1 MPTISFGGLGNGLD
15 FGQVVDQLVK
25 VAQLPVDRLT
35 KKKTDLNT
43 KFTDLTTVSTKVA
56 ALQSAAQA
64 LRLPTSFDKTTAS
77 VSDPTVLSVSASSS
91 ATTGTHTIRVVQ
103 LAQSHQIVNKAAKA
117 VSSPTADIVS
127 GFPIPLSSAAFT
139 FRVGSGANQT
149 VTLGSTGTLT
159 DLRDQINNLGAGVT
173 ASIINTGTEAAPSYR
188 LALSSNNTG
197 SANAITIV
205 TDQTDLD
212 LWNSSGTGGIDTLAA
227 AQNARIQV
235 GDQALN
241 PLTIERSSNTISDA
255 IPGLTLTLTKTTG
268 TGTVQV
274 SLSQDVNEVK
284 TNIQALATAYNEVV
298 KFINERTSYDVTTKQ
313 GGVFFNE
320 SSARTVLSQLRTALS
335 SSVGGATVYT
345 SVGQIGFKT
354 GRDGTITVDDGQ
366 LSTAL
371 STNYSGV
378 KALFSNQGAAEGL
391 AQSLV
396 SAVDALNDIAG
407 GALTLRKNSVTSEIS
422 RLGDDIARKEDVVSQ
437 YEERLRR
444 QFAAL
449 DGLLR
454 QLQGQSGFLQ
464 SQSSSNQ

>member
-15 FGQVVDQLVK
+15 FGQIVDQLVK
-25 VAQLPVDRLT
+25 LAQLPVDRLT
-35 KKKTDLNT
+35 KKKTDLNV
-43 KFTDLTTVSTKVA
+43 KLTDLTTVSTKVA

-64 LRLPTSFDKTTAS
+64 LGLPTSFDKTTAS
-77 VSDPTVLSVSASSS
+77 VTDGTVLSVSASSTT
-91 ATTGTHTIRVVQ
+91 TTGTYSVRVVQ
-103 LAQSHQIVNKAAKA
+103 LAQSHQIVSKAAKA

-127 GFPIPLSSAAFT
+127 GGSAGFT
-139 FRVGSGANQT
+139 FKIGSGPEQT

-159 DLRDQINNLGAGVT
+159 DLRDQINNLGAGAT
-173 ASIINTGTEAAPSYR
+173 AAIINTGTEAAPSYR

-197 SANAITIV
+197 GANALTIV
-205 TDQTDLD
+205 ADGTNVDLM
-212 LWNSSGTGGIDTLAA
+212 NGSGTGGIDTLAA
-227 AQNARIQV
+227 AQNAQIQV

-255 IPGLTLTLTKTTG
+255 IPGLALSLTKTTG

-274 SLSQDVNEVK
+274 SLSQDMNAVK
-284 TNIQALATAYNEVV
+284 TNIKALATAYNEVV
-298 KFINERTSYDVTTKQ
+298 KFINERTTYDVTAKQ

-320 SSARTVLSQLRTALS
+320 SSARTVLSQLRASLS
-335 SSVGGATVYT
+335 STVSGVTVYT

-354 GRDGTITVDDGQ
+354 ERDGTISIDDGQ
-366 LSTAL
+366 LTTAL

-378 KALFSNQGAAEGL
+378 KALLSNQGAAEGL

-396 SAVDALNDIAG
+396 SAVDALNDTAG
-407 GALTLRKNSVTSEIS
+407 GALTLRKSGLTSEIS
-422 RLGDDIARKEDVVSQ
+422 RLGDDILRQEDAVSR

>member
-1 MPTISFGGLGNGLD
+1 MATISFGGLGNGLD

-56 ALQSAAQA
+56 ALQTAAEA
-64 LRLPTSFDKTTAS
+64 LRLSTSFDKTSAS
-77 VSDPTVLSVSASSS
+77 VTDATVLSVSASSS
-91 ATTGTHTIRVVQ
+91 ATAGTYSVRVIQ
-103 LAQSHQIVNKAAKA
+103 LAQSHQIVSKAAKA
-117 VSSPTADIVS
+117 VSSATTDIVS
-127 GFPIPLSSAAFT
+127 GGSATFT
-139 FRVGSGANQT
+139 FKVGSGANQT

-173 ASIINTGTEAAPSYR
+173 ASLINTGTAAAPSYR
-188 LALSSNNTG
+188 LALTANTTG

-205 TDQTDLD
+205 ADGTNLD
-212 LWNSSGTGGIDTLAA
+212 LLNGSGTGGIDTLAA
-227 AQNARIQV
+227 AQNAQV
-235 GDQALN
+235 QIGDQTLN
-241 PLTIERSSNTISDA
+241 PLTIERSSNTVSDA
-255 IPGLTLTLTKTTG
+255 ITGVTLTLLKGTG

-274 SLSQDVNEVK
+274 SLSQDVNAVK
-284 TNIQALATAYNEVV
+284 TNIKALATAYNEVV
-298 KFINERTSYDVTTKQ
+298 KFINERTNYDVTTKQ

-320 SSARTVLSQLRTALS
+320 ASVRTVLSRLRTALS
-335 SSVGGATVYT
+335 STPSGATTY
-345 SVGQIGFKT
+345 SNLGQIGFKT
-354 GRDGTITVDDGQ
+354 ERDGTITVDDGQ

-378 KALFSNQGAAEGL
+378 KALLSNQGAVTGV
-391 AQSLV
+391 AQAV
-396 SAVDALNDIAG
+396 TAAVDALNDVSG
-407 GALTLRKNSVTSEIS
+407 GVLTLRKNGLTSQIS
-422 RLGDDIARKEDVVSQ
+422 KIGDDIARQEDSIAR

-454 QLQGQSGFLQ
+454 QLDGQSGFLQ
-464 SQSSSNQ
+464 AQSTQRQQS

>member
-64 LRLPTSFDKTTAS
+64 LRLPTSLDKTTAS

-91 ATTGTHTIRVVQ
+91 ATMGTHTIRVVQ
-103 LAQSHQIVNKAAKA
+103 LAQSHQVVNKAAKA
-117 VSSPTADIVS
+117 VSSAIADIVS
-127 GFPIPLSSAAFT
+127 GGSATFT

-149 VTLGSTGTLT
+149 VTLSSAGTLT
-159 DLRDQINNLGAGVT
+159 DLRDQINTLGAGVT
-173 ASIINTGTEAAPSYR
+173 ASLINTGTEAAPSYR

-205 TDQTDLD
+205 ADGTDLD
-212 LWNSSGTGGIDTLAA
+212 LLNGSGAGGIDTLAA
-227 AQNARIQV
+227 AQNAQIQV

-255 IPGLTLTLTKTTG
+255 IPGLALTLTKTTG

-274 SLSQDVNEVK
+274 SLSQDVNAVK

-298 KFINERTSYDVTTKQ
+298 KFINERATYDVTTKQ

-320 SSARTVLSQLRTALS
+320 SSARTVLSQLRAALS
-335 SSVGGATVYT
+335 SSVSGATVY
-345 SVGQIGFKT
+345 SGVGQIGFKT
-354 GRDGTITVDDGQ
+354 GRDGTLTVDDAQ
-366 LSTAL
+366 LTTAL
-371 STNYSGV
+371 STNYNGV

-407 GALTLRKNSVTSEIS
+407 GALTLRKNSVTREIS
-422 RLGDDIARKEDVVSQ
+422 RLADDIARKEDAVSQ

-464 SQSSSNQ
+464 SQSSTNQ

>member
-64 LRLPTSFDKTTAS
+64 LRLPTSLDKTTAS

-91 ATTGTHTIRVVQ
+91 ATMGTHTIRVVQ
-103 LAQSHQIVNKAAKA
+103 LAQSHQVVNKAAKA
-117 VSSPTADIVS
+117 VSSAIADIVS
-127 GFPIPLSSAAFT
+127 GGSATFT

-149 VTLGSTGTLT
+149 VTLSSAGTLT
-159 DLRDQINNLGAGVT
+159 DLRDQINTLGAGVT
-173 ASIINTGTEAAPSYR
+173 ASLINTGTEAAPSYR

-205 TDQTDLD
+205 ADGTDLD
-212 LWNSSGTGGIDTLAA
+212 LLNGSGAGGIDTLAA
-227 AQNARIQV
+227 AQNAQIQV

-255 IPGLTLTLTKTTG
+255 IPGLALTLTKTTG

-274 SLSQDVNEVK
+274 SLSQDVNAVK

-298 KFINERTSYDVTTKQ
+298 KFINERATYDVTTKQ

-335 SSVGGATVYT
+335 SSVGGATLYS

-354 GRDGTITVDDGQ
+354 ERDGTITVDDGQ
-366 LSTAL
+366 LSTVL

-378 KALFSNQGAAEGL
+378 KALFSNQGAGTGL

-422 RLGDDIARKEDVVSQ
+422 RLADDIARKEDAVSQ

-464 SQSSSNQ
+464 SQSSTNQ

>member
-1 MPTISFGGLGNGLD
+1 MPSISFGGLGNGTD

-25 VAQLPVDRLT
+25 LAQLPVDRLNKT
-35 KKKTDLNT
+35 KSGLNA
-43 KFTDLTTVSTKVA
+43 KFTDLTSLSTKVVA
-56 ALQSAAQA
+56 FQSAAQA
-64 LRLPTSFDKTTAS
+64 LRLSTSFDKTTAS
-77 VSDPTVLSVSASSS
+77 VSDTTVLSVSASSS
-91 ATTGTHTIRVVQ
+91 ATAGTYSVRVLQ
-103 LAQSHQIVNKAAKA
+103 LAQSHQVVSKAAKA
-117 VSSPTADIVS
+117 VSSATEDIVS
-127 GFPIPLSSAAFT
+127 GGSATFT

-173 ASIINTGTEAAPSYR
+173 ASSINTGTEAAPAYR
-188 LALSSNNTG
+188 LALTANNTG

-205 TDQTDLD
+205 ADETNLD
-212 LWNSSGTGGIDTLAA
+212 LLNSSLSGGIDTLAA
-227 AQNARIQV
+227 AQNAQIQI

-241 PLTIERSSNTISDA
+241 PLTIERSSNTVSDA
-255 IPGLTLTLTKTTG
+255 ITGVTLRLTKTTG

-274 SLSQDVNEVK
+274 SLSQDVNAVK

-298 KFINERTSYDVTTKQ
+298 KFINERTTYDATTKQ

-335 SSVGGATVYT
+335 SSVSTATVY
-345 SVGQIGFKT
+345 SAVGQIGFKT

-366 LSTAL
+366 LTTAL
-371 STNYSGV
+371 STNYNGV
-378 KALFSNQGAAEGL
+378 KTLFSNQGSATGL
-391 AQSLV
+391 AQSIV
-396 SAVDALNDIAG
+396 SAVDALNDVSG
-407 GALTLRKNSVTSEIS
+407 GVLTLRKTGLTSEIS
-422 RLGDDIARKEDVVSQ
+422 RIGNDIARKEDSVSR

-454 QLQGQSGFLQ
+454 QLEGQSSFLQ
-464 SQSSSNQ
+464 SQSSSKQ

>member
-1 MPTISFGGLGNGLD
+1 MATISFGGLGNGLD
-15 FGQVVDQLVK
+15 FGQIVDQLVK
-25 VAQLPVDRLT
+25 VGRLPVERLT

-43 KFTDLTTVSTKVA
+43 KLTDLTTVSTKVA

-64 LRLPTSFDKTTAS
+64 LKLPTTFDKTTAS
-77 VSDPTVLSVSASSS
+77 VTDPTVLSVSASSS
-91 ATTGTHTIRVVQ
+91 ATTGTYSIRVVQ
-103 LAQSHQIVNKAAKA
+103 LAQSHQIVSKAAKA
-117 VSSPTADIVS
+117 VSSETADIVS
-127 GFPIPLSSAAFT
+127 GGSATFT
-139 FRVGSGANQT
+139 FKVGSGTDQT

-173 ASIINTGTEAAPSYR
+173 ASLINTGTEAAPSYR

-205 TDQTDLD
+205 ADGTDVDL
-212 LWNSSGTGGIDTLAA
+212 LNGSGTGGIDTLAA
-227 AQNARIQV
+227 AQNAQVQV

-255 IPGLTLTLTKTTG
+255 IPGLAITLTKTTG
-268 TGTVQV
+268 TETVQV
-274 SLSQDVNEVK
+274 SLSQDLTAVK
-284 TNIQALATAYNEVV
+284 TNITALATAYNEVV
-298 KFINERTSYDVTTKQ
+298 KFINERTTYDVTTKQ

-320 SSARTVLSQLRTALS
+320 SSARTVLSRLRTALS
-335 SSVGGATVYT
+335 SSVSGATGYT
-345 SVGQIGFKT
+345 NIGQIGFKT
-354 GRDGTITVDDGQ
+354 ERDGTIAVDDGQ
-366 LSTAL
+366 LTTAL
-371 STNYSGV
+371 STNYNGV
-378 KALFSNQGAAEGL
+378 KGLLSNQGTVTGL

-396 SAVDALNDIAG
+396 SAVDALHDITG
-407 GALTLRKNSVTSEIS
+407 GALTLRKNGLTSEIT
-422 RLGDDIARKEDVVSQ
+422 RVGNDIARQEDAVSR
-437 YEERLRR
+437 YEERLKR